1 MWLIAEYEPVT
12 LFSLKQSSATASGG
26 KTLLIPTPFTIKM
39 ALLDAAC
46 RTLGVQQAEQLWP
59 QIRDL
64 QIALQPPQRAV
75 INNLFQKVLRPR
87 RNAIALNEPDAGPF
101 QKSIGYREY
110 VQYAGVFLLGLGW
123 QAGAE
128 HHWLLELLLNV
139 NYFGKRG
146 SFVQLIKPPNLTAE
160 LPQELTIIGGEQQ
173 MFDLNGTL
181 QVLDDCSTKLTFDQV
196 NIYSD
201 GRISIGKD
209 RLLRPIILPYRVARS
224 SRGYTLY
231 ERID

>member
-1 MWLIAEYEPVT
+1 
-12 LFSLKQSSATASGG
+12 
-26 KTLLIPTPFTIKM
+26 M

-46 RTLGVQQAEQLWP
+46 RIQGVQLAEELWP

-64 QIALQPPQRAV
+64 QVALRLPDQAV
-75 INNLFQKVLRPR
+75 VTNLFQKVLRPR
-87 RNAIALNEPDAGPF
+87 RNAVALDEPDAGPF

-110 VQYAGVFLLGLGW
+110 VHFTGILMVALGW
-123 QAGAE
+123 EDALDKN
-128 HHWLLELLLNV
+128 WLPELLLNI

-146 SFVQLIKPPNLTAE
+146 SFVQLTKPPSLFAQ
-160 LPQELTIIGGEQQ
+160 LPNAFTIAGEDQSN
-173 MFDLNGTL
+173 FVLNGTL
-181 QVLDDCSTKLTFDQV
+181 QVLDDCSSKLTFDQV

-209 RLLRPIILPYRVARS
+209 RLLRPIILPYRVERS

-231 ERID
+231 RRID

>member
-12 LFSLKQSSATASGG
+12 LFSLKHSSATASGG
-26 KTLLIPTPFTIKM
+26 KTLLAPTPFTIKM

-46 RTLGVQQAEQLWP
+46 RTQGVLQAEKLWP

-64 QIALQPPQRAV
+64 QVALRLPEQAV
-75 INNLFQKVLRPR
+75 VTNLFQKVLRPR
-87 RNAIALNEPDAGPF
+87 RNAVELDEPDAGPF

-110 VQYAGVFLLGLGW
+110 VQYAGLLTVALGW
-123 QAGAE
+123 EDGAE
-128 HHWLLELLLNV
+128 KDWLAELLINI

-146 SFVQLIKPPNLTAE
+146 SFMQLTKPPSLLAQ
-160 LPQELTIIGGEQQ
+160 LPNAFTVVGEEQIS
-173 MFDLNGTL
+173 FALHGTL
-181 QVLDDCSTKLTFDQV
+181 QVLDDCSSKLTFEQV

-201 GRISIGKD
+201 GRISIGKE
-209 RLLRPIILPYRVARS
+209 RLLRPIILPYRVERS

-231 ERID
+231 RRVD